1 MKYFE
6 IYHITDLYLKHIKD
20 SDKPYL
26 PAKINFI
33 LSQNFKKL
41 IKIRDDID
49 QTKKDVILH
58 YGRVDESGNYQIVDS
73 EKLQQAQKELDALS
87 LMEAN
92 IDYTSIPLKDIEEI
106 EFSPGQF
113 EAIEW
118 MIKDDQD
125 G

>member
-6 IYHITDLYLKHIKD
+6 IYNITDLYLKHIKD

-41 IKIRDDID
+41 LKIRDDIE
-49 QTKKDVILH
+49 QTRKNVIIH
-58 YGRVDESGNYQIVDS
+58 YGNIDETGNYQITDINN
-73 EKLQQAQKELDALS
+73 LQQAQKELDALS
-87 LMEAN
+87 SMETN
-92 IDYTSIPLKDIEEI
+92 IDYTSISLKDIEDI

-118 MIKDDQD
+118 MIKDEQD